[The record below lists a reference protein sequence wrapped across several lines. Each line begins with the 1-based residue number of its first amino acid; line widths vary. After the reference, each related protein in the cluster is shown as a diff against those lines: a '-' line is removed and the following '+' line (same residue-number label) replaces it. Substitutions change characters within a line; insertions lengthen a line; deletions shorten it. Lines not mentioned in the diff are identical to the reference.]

1 MLEDQ
6 AVGGFLPDSA
16 DSPSIPE
23 APPPGPEEAPPPP
36 HGSSSAPEWPASHP
50 GVLPAPDPSVADS
63 ARLRLATHRALS
75 ARLPAERG
83 AARPAEDFDA
93 INAVIDAARGDA
105 ERPVDAL
112 DIGASLVV
120 LCDLRLY
127 LDGLEADLLDAAG
140 PAGLGWDV
148 IAAII
153 GIPADE
159 ARRRHHALR
168 ARRVS
173 P

>member
-6 AVGGFLPDSA
+6 TVGGCAPDSA
-16 DSPSIPE
+16 DSPPI
-23 APPPGPEEAPPPP
+23 PPGA
-36 HGSSSAPEWPASHP
+36 ASHP

-63 ARLRLATHRALS
+63 ARLRLTAHRVLS
-75 ARLPAERG
+75 AGQRG
-83 AARPAEDFDA
+83 GQASARPAEDIQA
-93 INAVIDAARGDA
+93 IIAVIQAAQGDA
-105 ERPVDAL
+105 ERPADAL
-112 DIGASLVV
+112 DIGAALVV

-127 LDGLEADLLDAAG
+127 LDGLEADLLDAAQ

-148 IAAII
+148 IAAVI

-159 ARRRHHALR
+159 AQRRHQALR
-168 ARRVS
+168 ARRIL

>member
-6 AVGGFLPDSA
+6 TVGGCAPDSA
-16 DSPSIPE
+16 DSPPI
-23 APPPGPEEAPPPP
+23 PPGPTAQ
-36 HGSSSAPEWPASHP
+36 P

-63 ARLRLATHRALS
+63 ARLRLAAHRVLS
-75 ARLPAERG
+75 AGPRAEQ
-83 AARPAEDFDA
+83 ASARPAEDIQA
-93 INAVIDAARGDA
+93 ITAVIHAVQGAA
-105 ERPVDAL
+105 ERPADAL
-112 DIGASLVV
+112 DIGAALVV

-127 LDGLEADLLDAAG
+127 LDGLEADLLDAAQ

-148 IAAII
+148 IAAVI

-159 ARRRHHALR
+159 AQRRHQALR
-168 ARRVS
+168 ARRIL

>member
-6 AVGGFLPDSA
+6 AVGGFAPGPA
-16 DSPSIPE
+16 DSSSIP
-23 APPPGPEEAPPPP
+23 PG
-36 HGSSSAPEWPASHP
+36 SASYP
-50 GVLPAPDPSVADS
+50 GALPAPDPSVADS
-63 ARLRLATHRALS
+63 ARLRLAAYQALN
-75 ARLPAERG
+75 AGPPAER
-83 AARPAEDFDA
+83 AWARPAEDIQA

-105 ERPVDAL
+105 ERPADAL
-112 DIGASLVV
+112 DIGAALVV

-127 LDGLEADLLDAAG
+127 LDGLEADLLDAAQ

-159 ARRRHHALR
+159 VQRRHQALR
-168 ARRVS
+168 ARRNL

>member
-6 AVGGFLPDSA
+6 AVGGFAPDSA
-16 DSPSIPE
+16 SSPPIP
-23 APPPGPEEAPPPP
+23 PE
-36 HGSSSAPEWPASHP
+36 SAVHP

-63 ARLRLATHRALS
+63 ARLRLAAHRALS
-75 ARLPAERG
+75 PGPPAEQTPD
-83 AARPAEDFDA
+83 RPGEDIQA

-105 ERPVDAL
+105 ERPADAL
-112 DIGASLVV
+112 DIGAALVV

-127 LDGLEADLLDAAG
+127 LDGLEADLLDAAQ

-148 IAAII
+148 IAAVI

-159 ARRRHHALR
+159 AQRRHQALR
-168 ARRVS
+168 ARRIS

>member
-6 AVGGFLPDSA
+6 AVGGFAPGPA
-16 DSPSIPE
+16 GSPPTQPS
-23 APPPGPEEAPPPP
+23 PPPIPGT
-36 HGSSSAPEWPASHP
+36 PASHP

-63 ARLRLATHRALS
+63 ARLRLAAHRALS
-75 ARLPAERG
+75 SRPPDGPAG
-83 AARPAEDFDA
+83 DIQA

-105 ERPVDAL
+105 ERPADAL
-112 DIGASLVV
+112 DIGAALVV
-120 LCDLRLY
+120 LCDLRLC
-127 LDGLEADLLDAAG
+127 LDGLEADLLDAAQ

-159 ARRRHHALR
+159 ARRRHQALR
-168 ARRVS
+168 ARRTVR
-173 P
+173 

>member
-6 AVGGFLPDSA
+6 ADGGLVPDSA
-16 DSPSIPE
+16 GSPSMAE
-23 APPPGPEEAPPPP
+23 G
-36 HGSSSAPEWPASHP
+36 PASHP
-50 GVLPAPDPSVADS
+50 GVLPAPDPGVADS
-63 ARLRLATHRALS
+63 ARLRLAAQRALS
-75 ARLPAERG
+75 PAPPAER
-83 AARPAEDFDA
+83 AAASPAEDLQA
-93 INAVIDAARGDA
+93 INAVIAAARGDA

-112 DIGASLVV
+112 DIGAALVV
-120 LCDLRLY
+120 LCDLRLH

-153 GIPADE
+153 GIPAAE
-159 ARRRHHALR
+159 AQRRHRALQARRI
-168 ARRVS
+168 S

>member
-6 AVGGFLPDSA
+6 AVSGFAPDPA
-16 DSPSIPE
+16 GSPSIPE
-23 APPPGPEEAPPPP
+23 G
-36 HGSSSAPEWPASHP
+36 PASQP

-63 ARLRLATHRALS
+63 ARLRLAAHRALS
-75 ARLPAERG
+75 TGPPAER
-83 AARPAEDFDA
+83 ALAPAEDIQA

-105 ERPVDAL
+105 ERPADAL
-112 DIGASLVV
+112 DIGAALVV

-127 LDGLEADLLDAAG
+127 LDGLEADLLDAAQ

-148 IAAII
+148 IAAVI

-159 ARRRHHALR
+159 AQRRHQALR
-168 ARRVS
+168 ARRIS
-173 P
+173 Q

>member
-6 AVGGFLPDSA
+6 AVGGFAPDSPG
-16 DSPSIPE
+16 SPSIPE
-23 APPPGPEEAPPPP
+23 
-36 HGSSSAPEWPASHP
+36 GSASHP

-63 ARLRLATHRALS
+63 ARLRLAAHLVLS
-75 ARLPAERG
+75 AGPPAERSSDR
-83 AARPAEDFDA
+83 AVEDIQA
-93 INAVIDAARGDA
+93 ISAVIDAARRDP
-105 ERPVDAL
+105 ERPADTL
-112 DIGASLVV
+112 DIGAALVV

-127 LDGLEADLLDAAG
+127 LDGLEADLLDAAQ

-159 ARRRHHALR
+159 AQRRHQALR
-168 ARRVS
+168 ARRVL

>member
-6 AVGGFLPDSA
+6 AIGGFVPDSA
-16 DSPSIPE
+16 GSSSS
-23 APPPGPEEAPPPP
+23 PPGPT
-36 HGSSSAPEWPASHP
+36 SHP

-63 ARLRLATHRALS
+63 ARLRLAAHRTLTAGP
-75 ARLPAERG
+75 PAEQ
-83 AARPAEDFDA
+83 APDRPADDIEA

-105 ERPVDAL
+105 ERPADAL
-112 DIGASLVV
+112 DIGAALVV

-127 LDGLEADLLDAAG
+127 LDGREADLLDAAQS
-140 PAGLGWDV
+140 AGLGWDV

-159 ARRRHHALR
+159 AQRRHQALR
-168 ARRVS
+168 ARRTS
-173 P
+173 Q

>member
-1 MLEDQ
+1 
-6 AVGGFLPDSA
+6 
-16 DSPSIPE
+16 
-23 APPPGPEEAPPPP
+23 
-36 HGSSSAPEWPASHP
+36 
-50 GVLPAPDPSVADS
+50 
-63 ARLRLATHRALS
+63 
-75 ARLPAERG
+75 
-83 AARPAEDFDA
+83 
-93 INAVIDAARGDA
+93 VIDAARGDA

>member
-6 AVGGFLPDSA
+6 VVGGFPPGSA
-16 DSPSIPE
+16 DSPS
-23 APPPGPEEAPPPP
+23 APQG
-36 HGSSSAPEWPASHP
+36 PASQP
-50 GVLPAPDPSVADS
+50 GALPAPDPSVADS
-63 ARLRLATHRALS
+63 ARLRLAAYRPLS
-75 ARLPAERG
+75 AGPPAGPPAGR
-83 AARPAEDFDA
+83 ASSHPAEDIQA
-93 INAVIDAARGDA
+93 ITAVIDAARGDA
-105 ERPVDAL
+105 DRPADAL
-112 DIGASLVV
+112 DLGAALVV

-127 LDGLEADLLDAAG
+127 LDGLEADLLDAAP

-159 ARRRHHALR
+159 ARHRHQALR
-168 ARRVS
+168 ARRIL